1 MDDVLF
7 NYPDGAPKY
16 RGDIKNGRMEGK
28 GEYFFENGNGAT
40 QPPPPAAVSCP
51 PAERSHVRRTGLPQ
65 STSGSS

>member
-40 QPPPPAAVSCP
+40 QPPSAC
-51 PAERSHVRRTGLPQ
+51 
-65 STSGSS
+65 SS